1 MGSSSLNTRIAE
13 RVATDLR
20 ERILGGRL
28 ADNLLPK
35 QEELIAEFGV
45 SAPSIREALR
55 ILEAEGLVTIRR
67 GRFGGAEVTQPN
79 ATSAAYALGL
89 AMQGQRV
96 TLDDL
101 AESLRALEPMSAAS
115 CALRKDRM
123 KVLVP
128 LLEANLSD
136 SEDALGGP
144 GFTWCARRFHH
155 LVVDSTL
162 NEATRLIVRS
172 LVAVWSTQEENWA
185 QIAAREG
192 DYPDVDEQKAVLR
205 AHRRIASEIVA
216 GSASKAEEL
225 ARRHLEATQN
235 RILLAMYGN
244 RTVDMTSPAAVGFF
258 RRVTSQTRAHH
269 PEH

>member
-128 LLEANLSD
+128 LLQANLSD

-235 RILLAMYGN
+235 RILLGMYGN